1 MRISK
6 NIWFYIVLAGTPVI
20 FLIVWELTH
29 IEFLLHLAAIP
40 LEVLLAILICA
51 IVIIGGSLLFI
62 RGKSMINL
70 QEQYRAAL
78 QITAQ
83 KLEEVKTLNYLDI
96 PVGETQENYSLDDDT
111 YTRKM
116 VVEDMGIYKKIK
128 VTVFWIQMGSEREVS
143 LDSFKALQ

>member
-1 MRISK
+1 M
-6 NIWFYIVLAGTPVI
+6 I
-20 FLIVWELTH
+20 FAHRANKGMTLV
-29 IEFLLHLAAIP
+29 
-40 LEVLLAILICA
+40 EVLLAILICA

-96 PVGETQENYSLDDDT
+96 PVGETQENYSFDDDT

-128 VTVFWIQMGSEREVS
+128 VTVFWTQMGSEREVS